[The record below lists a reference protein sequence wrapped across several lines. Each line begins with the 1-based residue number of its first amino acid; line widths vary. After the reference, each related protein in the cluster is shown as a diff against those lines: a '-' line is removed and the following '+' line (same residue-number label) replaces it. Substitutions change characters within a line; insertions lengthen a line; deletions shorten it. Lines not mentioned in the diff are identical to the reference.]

1 MTYRIRHVTEYRY
14 PEPVSLCHNETR
26 LTPRTTARQRCL
38 LASVT
43 CDPAPSYRSERED
56 FFGNRVGF
64 VTIDRPHTV
73 FRVMAESRVEMLPA
87 EQGLDFTRE
96 VAWDEVRERLATDFS
111 GAVLEVR
118 PYRLESPRVPA
129 LAALAAYARP
139 SFTPGRPLREAVV
152 DLMARIHR
160 EFEYDPAFTTVT
172 TPLHTVLE
180 HRRGVCQDFAH
191 LAIGC
196 LRAMGLAARYVSGYL
211 ETLPPPGQKRLQGA
225 DASHAWFS
233 VFDPEGGW
241 LDFDPTNNVVPMER
255 HITLA
260 WGRDYTDV
268 SPLRGVLFGGG
279 EAHGLTVAVDV
290 VAEVGS

>member
-1 MTYRIRHVTEYRY
+1 VTYRIRHVTEYRY

-26 LTPRTTARQRCL
+26 LTPRATARQRCL

-43 CDPAPSYRSERED
+43 CDPAPAYRSDRED
-56 FFGNRVGF
+56 FFGNRVSF

-73 FRVMAESRVEMLPA
+73 FRVVAESRVEILPA
-87 EQGLDFTRE
+87 EGGLDFTRD
-96 VAWDEVRERLATDFS
+96 VPWDGVRERLATDLS
-111 GAVLEVR
+111 GPVLEAR
-118 PYRLESPRVPA
+118 AYRLESPRVPA
-129 LAALAAYARP
+129 LPALAAYARP
-139 SFTPGRPLREAVV
+139 SFAPGRPLREAVA

-160 EFEYDPAFTTVT
+160 EFEYDPAFTTVS

-211 ETLPPPGQKRLQGA
+211 ETLPPPGQEKLQGA

-241 LDFDPTNNVVPMER
+241 LDFDPTNNLVPMER

-290 VAEVGS
+290 IAEG